1 MIQELI
7 CDSIF
12 INCCPQEEIEKW
24 SVCVCVY
31 TGRWNDCKV
40 THVMGMNIGV
50 SIFFKK

>member
-12 INCCPQEEIEKW
+12 LNCCPQEEIKKW
-24 SVCVCVY
+24 SVCVY

-40 THVMGMNIGV
+40 THVTGMNIGV
-50 SIFFKK
+50 TLLLKK